1 MDSYV
6 FTSERLGFRNWSI
19 DDLEQMAAIN
29 ADPEVMEFFP
39 SIPTQEDTKNFILR
53 MQKQYEQRYHCYFA
67 VEVLET
73 KEFIGFIGLSYQD
86 YDTDFTP
93 CVDIGWRLK
102 KSSWFNGY
110 ATEGAKRCLVYAFD
124 VLQLNEVLSSAP
136 TINEKS
142 IAVMQ
147 KIGMTKVKDFDHPL
161 LLTNKRLKKCSLYT
175 ISKD

>member
-53 MQKQYEQRYHCYFA
+53 MQKQYEQRNHCYFA

-110 ATEGAKRCLVYAFD
+110 ATEGAKKCLTYAFD
-124 VLQLNEVLSSAP
+124 VLQLNEVLSTAP

-147 KIGMTKVKDFDHPL
+147 KIGMTKVKNFDHPL
-161 LLTNKRLKKCSLYT
+161 LLTNERLKKCSLYT
-175 ISKD
+175 TSKD